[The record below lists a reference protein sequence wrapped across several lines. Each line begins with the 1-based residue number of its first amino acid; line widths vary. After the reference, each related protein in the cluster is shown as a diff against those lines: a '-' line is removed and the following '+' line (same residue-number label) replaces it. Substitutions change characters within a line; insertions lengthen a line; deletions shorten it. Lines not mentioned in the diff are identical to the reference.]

1 MVLVSSFYAFFY
13 CGIVMLTMGS
23 ALPDITTAH
32 SLPYSIGGAL
42 LSVYSLGNLASGIL
56 SGLAVMYLGPKSAAI
71 ILTLSVCAGMSLLA
85 GANAYVLLFAG
96 CVLVGLGRGSLIT
109 IAQSNVSLATGGR
122 PRTTAMLHAVF
133 AVGAI
138 LAPLMFSALRVIDWR
153 GGLAAVGVLGL
164 IAACLFACVKEY
176 PQAPAKSGK
185 SFAFLRDGGFILMC
199 ALIFLYLCCEFAVNG
214 WLVTYMTH
222 KRMPMSYSQGMAAWL
237 WVVMLAGRL
246 MCAWLSG
253 HVKQSWLLLLSSIG
267 SMLAFWGMLSSESLA
282 GIAGSV
288 GCLGLC
294 MAGISPIIYASSAP
308 YTNKYPLAM
317 GVLFTTGC
325 VGGTVMP
332 LVVGVLAERLGFDGG
347 MSVILVAFVMLVI
360 MSVLNLRSETA
371 KSGRP

>member
-1 MVLVSSFYAFFY
+1 M
-13 CGIVMLTMGS
+13 
-23 ALPDITTAH
+23 
-32 SLPYSIGGAL
+32 SI
-42 LSVYSLGNLASGIL
+42 
-56 SGLAVMYLGPKSAAI
+56 
-71 ILTLSVCAGMSLLA
+71 LA
-85 GANAYVLLFAG
+85 GAKAYVLLFAG

-109 IAQSNVSLATGGR
+109 FSQSNVSLITGGR
-122 PRTTAMLHAVF
+122 PRTTAMLHATF

-153 GGLAAVGVLGL
+153 MGLAAVGVLGV
-164 IAACLFACVKEY
+164 IAAGFFACVKEY
-176 PQAPAKSGK
+176 PQPPAKSGK
-185 SFAFLRDGGFILMC
+185 SSAFLHEGGFILMC

-246 MCAWLSG
+246 LCAWLSG
-253 HVKQSWLLLLSSIG
+253 HVEQRKLLLWSSVG
-267 SMLAFWGMLSSESLA
+267 SMLAFWGMLSSESTA

-294 MAGISPIIYASSAP
+294 MAGISPIIYASSAE
-308 YTNKYPLAM
+308 YTNRYPLAM

-347 MSVILVAFVMLVI
+347 MSAILITFVMLVV
-360 MSVLNLRSETA
+360 MSAVNMRKHTKLPQSDSRHQPQA
-371 KSGRP
+371 